1 MSLNPS
7 KKELLEKI
15 QKLEEQI
22 SLLNYTGSLDNLGYL
37 IDAFKHNTMIPG
49 KMFQMILD
57 HIPQRIFWK
66 DTESKYLGCNK
77 LFALDSGLKNPA
89 DIVGKSD
96 HELSWKESAR
106 QHKMDD
112 RQVIKTKK
120 PKLRYEETIFDA
132 NGKVMWVETNKL
144 PMLNTEGEV
153 IGILGTYEDITER
166 KNAQQQIQ
174 KQSEEIQEKNLVLQK
189 HIKELK
195 EATTEL
201 IQSQK
206 RLNKAQEISLSGSW
220 SYNEKTKELEWSD
233 QAYRLFGYNPGELEI
248 TEEVFLSLLHPED
261 KEDFLSAF
269 RLTMEQKVP
278 FDVEIRIINANGKM
292 LYIHAVG
299 GIITDRRAKISSFEG
314 QFRDITIRKKAEMEL
329 IKAKEKAEESDR
341 LKSAFLANMSHEIR
355 TPMNGIIG
363 FSQLLKEESLTPE
376 KRNEFINIIANNGK
390 TLLNLIDDIIDLAKI
405 ESGHMTIET
414 VPCRANSIMT
424 ELYQQFLEILQ
435 IKEKE
440 HLEFQYFIPD
450 KPVDVVTDPNRL
462 RQILSNLLDNAIKF
476 TEKGF
481 IRFGFEI
488 NEDKYLTFYV
498 KDSGIGIPDEKQLS
512 VFERFR
518 QINET
523 YNRLYGGTGLGLA
536 ISRNLAHLMG
546 GELWVES
553 KENVGTSFYLS
564 LPYITIPVKP
574 DELPKAKQIT
584 KIPTGKWKNNTI
596 LIVEDEPLNLFM
608 LKEFLRP
615 SGIRI
620 LHAGTGDDAL
630 KLYHDNKDIDVILMD
645 IRIPGINGYDAT
657 REIRKSS
664 QKIPIIA
671 QTAYAMQED
680 RKKCL
685 EAGCNDFLSKPL
697 NKELLL
703 QSIIKFIGPK

>member
-22 SLLNYTGSLDNLGYL
+22 NLLKYTGSLDNLGYL
-37 IDAFKHNTMIPG
+37 IDAFKHNAMIPG

-66 DTESKYLGCNK
+66 DTELKYLGCNK
-77 LFALDSGLKNPA
+77 LFALDAGLEDPA

-96 HELSWKESAR
+96 YELSWKDSAASYR
-106 QHKMDD
+106 KDD
-112 RQVIKTKK
+112 RQVLKTKK
-120 PKLRYEETIFDA
+120 AKLRYEETIPDPKG
-132 NGKVMWVETNKL
+132 NVSWVETNKM
-144 PMLNTEGEV
+144 PMFNTEGEA

-166 KNAQQQIQ
+166 KNAEQKIQ
-174 KQSEEIQEKNLVLQK
+174 GQSEEIQEKNLVLQK

-195 EATTEL
+195 EATTDL

-206 RLNKAQEISLSGSW
+206 KLNKAQEISLSGSW
-220 SYNEKTKELEWSD
+220 SYNLQTRELEWSD
-233 QAYRLFGYNPGELEI
+233 QAYRLFGYSPGELVI
-248 TEEVFLSLLHPED
+248 TEEIFLSLIHPED
-261 KEDFLSAF
+261 KEDFLSALQ
-269 RLTMEQKVP
+269 LTLEKKVP
-278 FDVEIRIINANGKM
+278 FDVEARIINANGKM
-292 LYIHAVG
+292 MYMHAAG
-299 GIITDRRAKISSFEG
+299 GIITERRTNSSSFEG
-314 QFRDITIRKKAEMEL
+314 QFRDITIRKKAELEL

-376 KRNEFINIIANNGK
+376 KRNEFINIIVNNGK

-414 VPCRANSIMT
+414 VPCRINSIMS

-440 HLEFQYFIPD
+440 HLEFQYFVPD
-450 KPVDVVTDPNRL
+450 EPVDVVADPNRL

-498 KDSGIGIPDEKQLS
+498 KDSGIGIPEEKQLS

-546 GELWVES
+546 GELWLES
-553 KENVGTSFYLS
+553 KEKTGTNFYLS

-574 DELPKAKQIT
+574 DKIRKTKQTT
-584 KIPTGKWKNNTI
+584 KIPTGSWKNNTI

-620 LHAGTGDDAL
+620 LHAGTGDDAV
-630 KLYHDNKDIDVILMD
+630 KLYQEHKDIDLILMD
-645 IRIPGINGYDAT
+645 IRIPGMNGYTAT

-664 QKIPIIA
+664 KKIPIIA

-703 QSIIKFIGPK
+703 QSIVKFLGSK

>member
-22 SLLNYTGSLDNLGYL
+22 SLLQYTGSLDNLGYL

-66 DTESKYLGCNK
+66 DTEFKYLGCNK
-77 LFALDSGLKNPA
+77 MFAQDSGLKDPSE
-89 DIVGKSD
+89 IVGMSD
-96 HELSWKESAR
+96 FELSWKELATLYRKHDKHVLKS
-106 QHKMDD
+106 
-112 RQVIKTKK
+112 KK
-120 PKLRYEETIFDA
+120 PKLRYRETLTVS
-132 NGKVMWVETNKL
+132 GGREMWVETNKL

-166 KNAQQQIQ
+166 TNAEQKIQ
-174 KQSEEIQEKNLVLQK
+174 TQSEEIQEKNLVLKK
-189 HIKELK
+189 HIQELK
-195 EATTEL
+195 EATTDL

-206 RLNKAQEISLSGSW
+206 KLNKAQEISLSGSW
-220 SYNEKTKELEWSD
+220 SYNQKTKELEWSD
-233 QAYRLFGYNPGELEI
+233 QAYRLFGYDPGELI
-248 TEEVFLSLLHPED
+248 LTESTFLSLIHPED
-261 KEDFLSAF
+261 KDEFLSALK
-269 RLTMEQKVP
+269 LTMEKSVP
-278 FDVEIRIINANGKM
+278 FDMELRIINANGKM
-292 LYIHAVG
+292 MYMHAVG
-299 GIITDRRAKISSFEG
+299 GIIIDSRANSSSFEG
-314 QFRDITIRKKAEMEL
+314 QFRDITIRKKAELEL
-329 IKAKEKAEESDR
+329 IKSKEKAEESDR

-363 FSQLLKEESLTPE
+363 FSQLLKEKSLTPE
-376 KRNEFINIIANNGK
+376 KRDEFINIIANNGK
-390 TLLNLIDDIIDLAKI
+390 ALLNLIDDIIDLAKI

-414 VPCRANSIMT
+414 VPCRANSIMF

-440 HLEFQYFIPD
+440 NLEFQYFVPEEQ
-450 KPVDVVTDPNRL
+450 VDVVTDPNRL

-481 IRFGFEI
+481 IQFGFEI

-498 KDSGIGIPDEKQLS
+498 KDSGIGIPGEKQLS

-546 GELWVES
+546 GELWLES
-553 KENVGTSFYLS
+553 KEKIGTSFYLS

-574 DELPKAKQIT
+574 DTIPKAKQII
-584 KIPTGKWKNNTI
+584 KIPTGSWKKNTI

-620 LHAGTGDDAL
+620 IHAGTGDDAL
-630 KLYHDNKDIDVILMD
+630 KFYHDNNDIDVILMD
-645 IRIPGINGYDAT
+645 IRIPGMNGYDAT

-664 QKIPIIA
+664 KKIPIIA

-680 RKKCL
+680 RKKCI

-703 QSIIKFIGPK
+703 QSILKFIGPK